1 MVTNTQA
8 RIDIRALGLR
18 DLMAAARV
26 LTDAFMTAA
35 TWTAIGPKS
44 MRHRRIALTALYLA
58 DLAIG
63 LLRRGI
69 VLGGFRAGRLDGV
82 LIAFPDGERLVPWW
96 GWLLRS
102 VACVVAG
109 PRALVRALRVVAGLD
124 ALHPKEPH
132 VFYSILGRRA
142 DAVGVGYALSRA
154 ALAIGD
160 ELGRPGYVEVTAD
173 AELVG
178 MNELLGWTRRDEY
191 VLPTGRVMTTMWR
204 DRP

>member
-8 RIDIRALGLR
+8 RIDIRAIGPR
-18 DLMAAARV
+18 DLVAAARV

-35 TWTAIGPKS
+35 TWEAVGPKS
-44 MRHRRIALTALYLA
+44 MRHRRVALLALYLA
-58 DLAIG
+58 DIVIG

-69 VLGGFRAGRLDGV
+69 VLGAFRGDRLEGV

-102 VACVVAG
+102 VACLVAG
-109 PRALVRALRVVAGLD
+109 PRALVRALRLVAGLD
-124 ALHPKEPH
+124 AMHPKEPH

-154 ALAIGD
+154 ALARGD
-160 ELGRPGYVEVTAD
+160 ELDRPGYVEVTAD
-173 AELVG
+173 AELVA
-178 MNELLGWTRRDEY
+178 MNELLGWTKLDQH
-191 VLPTGRVMTTMWR
+191 VLPTGRVITTMWR